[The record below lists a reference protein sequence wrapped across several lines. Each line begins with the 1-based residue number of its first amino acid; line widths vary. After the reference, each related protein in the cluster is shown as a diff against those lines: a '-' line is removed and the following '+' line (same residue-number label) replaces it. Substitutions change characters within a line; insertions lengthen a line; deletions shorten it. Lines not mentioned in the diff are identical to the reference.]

1 MKEQILEIS
10 DKLKKDVIT
19 PKKAQRL
26 LLVLFGVI
34 KRSIKLT
41 VEQEER
47 IDKFWDRCIVN
58 GLMTSNL
65 PSDYIE
71 HNLLSILS
79 IKQCL
84 ACKRVKLPNIV
95 KIRDLTKSVLDKY
108 TSSQR

>member
-19 PKKAQRL
+19 PKEAQRL

-79 IKQCL
+79 INDHQEF
-84 ACKRVKLPNIV
+84 IE
-95 KIRDLTKSVLDKY
+95 KSKEWNLLKDVL
-108 TSSQR
+108 